1 MHLKK
6 EKKNLKNYRSN
17 KTGKKIDF
25 PQRTSVI
32 IPRGKDWDWALFSKM
47 AAGGRFTSDQIQE
60 WLRTVIR

>member
-25 PQRTSVI
+25 PERTSVI

-47 AAGGRFTSDQIQE
+47 AAGGRFTSE
-60 WLRTVIR
+60 